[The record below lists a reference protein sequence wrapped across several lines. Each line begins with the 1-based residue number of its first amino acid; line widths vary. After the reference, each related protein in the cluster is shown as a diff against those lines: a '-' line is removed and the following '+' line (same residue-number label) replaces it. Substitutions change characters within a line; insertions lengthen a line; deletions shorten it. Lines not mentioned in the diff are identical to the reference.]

1 MLSHRNCFKLLV
13 KMITASPIARYPSF
27 KFLTMQMQ
35 PPASWAR
42 NCGPFYPRPPCSQT
56 SRTASDDLASS
67 CRSRGWATRAAG
79 YRAATLC
86 YGTNA
91 KCRPALKL
99 SAFRDRPEARGQ
111 NDEFDP
117 KQTQAVLK
125 SLLSVNRPDR
135 AAYTNMDRYKRPL
148 QIVHLT
154 QGRPIRLENIF
165 GA

>member
-1 MLSHRNCFKLLV
+1 MEHSCPLIGDAYSADRSFYTQCNADLL
-13 KMITASPIARYPSF
+13 
-27 KFLTMQMQ
+27 
-35 PPASWAR
+35 
-42 NCGPFYPRPPCSQT
+42 
-56 SRTASDDLASS
+56 ASDCISARRLFLRPYAMAPLD
-67 CRSRGWATRAAG
+67 SRCSKWFPGMSVP
-79 YRAATLC
+79 
-86 YGTNA
+86 GTFET
-91 KCRPALKL
+91 CQPALKL

-165 GA
+165 GASAVFTRRSTGALRIGR

>member
-1 MLSHRNCFKLLV
+1 MLK
-13 KMITASPIARYPSF
+13 
-27 KFLTMQMQ
+27 
-35 PPASWAR
+35 SWFEIGVMR
-42 NCGPFYPRPPCSQT
+42 S
-56 SRTASDDLASS
+56 DLAA
-67 CRSRGWATRAAG
+67 RRGLICSVSFLLSIVRHEGHLAANADG
-79 YRAATLC
+79 LIDSGH
-86 YGTNA
+86 GTNA

-125 SLLSVNRPDR
+125 SLFSVNRPDR
-135 AAYTNMDRYKRPL
+135 AAYTNTDRYKRPL

-165 GA
+165 GASAVFTRRSTGALRIGR